1 MAQSTIHG
9 REGQA
14 LLLQQQ
20 LGTLTNSVTI
30 AVRNNRPTSAVVAE
44 TTLAGLLNLIFGWE
58 LVNANAIS
66 RNFPGVDLID
76 QDRRIGIQVTATC
89 SPEKVRNTI
98 QKVEKLDMQF
108 DRLIMLII
116 SNDSPT
122 KTMKAEAGSMELW
135 NSEALFRQAAELP
148 MERLKELTDYMDL
161 ELGSIIARTQEL
173 SHLHLPPVSALQITD
188 FVGRETEL
196 TTIRSLFDK
205 GSELVVL
212 TGLGGMGKTELAV
225 RYGRTHPGMVY
236 FVRFDTSFT
245 QTLENMASGLRP
257 RLHDDGR
264 GLDRQYLLKQ
274 VMDRLRESSDRDL
287 LIIDNVDSDTQTLA
301 QLQRDPLYREL
312 SGFSLRLLLTT
323 RAEFPRSIPV
333 EPMPDDTLFQI
344 FEKHGAALPR
354 QEMEDLIRAVG
365 GHTLTIDLIARVLNG
380 RGWRKVTTDM
390 LLTALRDNSLRDQR
404 YRKIETD
411 YSQSPDQA
419 QIYEHLSIVFQVSG
433 IPPLG
438 KQVMSCAALLPDCGL
453 EGELFGTSLEEEEQ
467 DALDKLLE
475 RGWLEARHG
484 LLTIHPVIR
493 LVCLTEL
500 EPTPAACEPFLDRLW
515 TNFDQTEYKSTQY
528 DQMAELFACAEDRL
542 KVCHGRWR
550 NRGGILWNALT
561 QHKKMYDLYRPRL
574 PALEQ
579 ALPPDSPELATAYNY
594 YGLALDGLGK
604 YEEALAY
611 GKMALAIRK
620 KVLPETDPDLGHSY
634 NNVGGAYR
642 NLGNHPKELEYLQQA
657 LKLLENA
664 LPAEHPDI
672 ATAYNN
678 VGLTYRDLGN
688 HRKALEYQQKAL
700 AIRQKILPPEHP
712 VLASSYN
719 NMGLTYGDLGNHRKE
734 LEYQQKALTIRE
746 KALPPEHPDIANSYN
761 NIGSTYYD
769 LRDHRKALEYQQK
782 ALVIHQK
789 VLPLEHPLLALSYSN
804 IAWTHHALGE
814 LRTAA
819 QYMRRAADIISRSS
833 LPKTHP
839 NRINYPKWAD
849 DYEKQAAFQENI
861 LNTMGQGGLPP
872 LPPFPPTKK

>member
-44 TTLAGLLNLIFGWE
+44 TTLAGLLNRIFGWE

-76 QDRRIGIQVTATC
+76 RDRKIAVQVTATC

-122 KTMKAEAGSMELW
+122 KTMKEEAGSMELW
-135 NSEALFRQAAELP
+135 NSEELFRQAAELP
-148 MERLKELTDYMDL
+148 MDRLTELTDYMEL
-161 ELGSIIARTQEL
+161 ELGPIVARTQEL

-196 TTIRSLFDK
+196 ATIRSLFDG
-205 GSELVVL
+205 GSKLVVL

-323 RAEFPRSIPV
+323 RAEVPRSIPV
-333 EPMPDDTLFQI
+333 VPMPDDTLFQI
-344 FEKHGAALPR
+344 FEKHGAMLPR

-438 KQVMSCAALLPDCGL
+438 KQVMGCAALLPDCGL

-467 DALDKLLE
+467 EALDKLLE

-550 NRGGILWNALT
+550 NRSGILWNELT
-561 QHKKMYDLYRPRL
+561 QHKKMYDLYHPHL

-579 ALPPDSPELATAYNY
+579 TLPPDSPELATAYNY
-594 YGLALDGLGK
+594 YGIALEGLGK
-604 YEEALAY
+604 YVEALTY
-611 GKMALAIRK
+611 GQKALAIRK
-620 KVLPETDPDLGHSY
+620 EVLPETDPALGHSY
-634 NNVGGAYR
+634 NNVGTAYG
-642 NLGNHPKELEYLQQA
+642 NLGNHPKALEYLQQA

-672 ATAYNN
+672 ATVYDNIGA
-678 VGLTYRDLGN
+678 TYGNLGD
-688 HRKALEYQQKAL
+688 HRKAREYKQKAL
-700 AIRQKILPPEHP
+700 DIRQKILPPEHP
-712 VLASSYN
+712 DLATSYN
-719 NMGLTYGDLGNHRKE
+719 NV
-734 LEYQQKALTIRE
+734 
-746 KALPPEHPDIANSYN
+746 
-761 NIGSTYYD
+761 GSTYYYMG
-769 LRDHRKALEYQQK
+769 DHRKALEHQQK

-789 VLPLEHPLLALSYSN
+789 VLPPEHPLLATSYNNVGNTYGDLGDHRKALEYHQKALSIRQKVLPPEHPDLALSCNN
-804 IAWTHHALGE
+804 IAWTHRELGE
-814 LRTAA
+814 FRLAA

-833 LPKTHP
+833 LPVTHP
-839 NRINYPKWAD
+839 DRIDYPKWAD
-849 DYEKQAAFQENI
+849 DYENQAAFQEK
-861 LNTMGQGGLPP
+861 LLSAMGQGGLPP

>member
-1 MAQSTIHG
+1 MTQNTTHG
-9 REGQA
+9 RERQA
-14 LLLQQQ
+14 SLLLQQ
-20 LGTLTNSVTI
+20 LVTLTNSVTV
-30 AVRNNRPTSAVVAE
+30 AVRNNLTTSAVVAE
-44 TTLAGLLNLIFGWE
+44 TTLAGLLNRIFGWE

-76 QDRRIGIQVTATC
+76 RDRRIGVQVTATC
-89 SPEKVRNTI
+89 TPDKVRNTI
-98 QKVEKLDMQF
+98 QKVEKLDIQF

-122 KTMKAEAGSMELW
+122 KKMKEEAGSMELW

-148 MERLKELTDYMDL
+148 MERLTELTDYMEL
-161 ELGSIIARTQEL
+161 ELGDIVSKTQEL

-196 TTIRSLFDK
+196 TRIRSLFDG
-205 GSELVVL
+205 GSKLVVL
-212 TGLGGMGKTELAV
+212 SGLGGMGKTELAV

-301 QLQRDPLYREL
+301 QLQRDPRYREL

-323 RAEFPRSIPV
+323 RAEVPRSIPV
-333 EPMPDDTLFQI
+333 VPMPDDTLFQI
-344 FEKHGAALPR
+344 FEKHGAMLPR
-354 QEMEDLIRAVG
+354 PEMEELIRAVG

-438 KQVMSCAALLPDCGL
+438 KQVMGCAALLPDCGL

-467 DALDKLLE
+467 EALDKLLE
-475 RGWLEARHG
+475 RGWLEARHS

-500 EPTPAACEPFLDRLW
+500 KPTPAACEPFLDRLW
-515 TNFDQTEYKSTQY
+515 ANFDQTEYKSTQY
-528 DQMAELFACAEDRL
+528 EQMAELFACAEDRL

-550 NRGGILWNALT
+550 NRSGILWHALA
-561 QHKKMYDLYRPRL
+561 QHKKMYDLYHPRL
-574 PALEQ
+574 SALEQ
-579 ALPPDSPELATAYNY
+579 ALPPDSPELATTYNY
-594 YGLALDGLGK
+594 YGLALEGLGK
-604 YEEALAY
+604 YQEALTY
-611 GKMALAIRK
+611 GKKALDIRK
-620 KVLPETDPDLGHSY
+620 EVLPETDPTLGHSY
-634 NNVGGAYR
+634 NNVGTAYDR
-642 NLGNHPKELEYLQQA
+642 LGNHREALEYKQQA
-657 LKLLENA
+657 LKLLKNA
-664 LPAEHPDI
+664 LPAEYPDI

-678 VGLTYRDLGN
+678 VGSTYYYLGD
-688 HRKALEYQQKAL
+688 HRKALEHLQKAL
-700 AIRQKILPPEHP
+700 DIRQKVLP
-712 VLASSYN
+712 L
-719 NMGLTYGDLGNHRKE
+719 
-734 LEYQQKALTIRE
+734 
-746 KALPPEHPDIANSYN
+746 EHPDIANSYN
-761 NIGSTYYD
+761 NVGSIYSH
-769 LRDHRKALEYQQK
+769 LGNHRKALEYFQK
-782 ALVIHQK
+782 AMTIFEK
-789 VLPLEHPLLALSYSN
+789 VLPMEHPLLARTCSN
-804 IAWTHHALGE
+804 IACTYHALGE
-814 LRTAA
+814 LRPAA
-819 QYMRRAADIISRSS
+819 QYMRRAADIISLSS

-849 DYEKQAAFQENI
+849 DFEKEAAIQENI
-861 LNTMGQGGLPP
+861 LSAMGQGG

>member
-1 MAQSTIHG
+1 MTQNTTHG
-9 REGQA
+9 RERQA
-14 LLLQQQ
+14 SLLLQQ
-20 LGTLTNSVTI
+20 LVTLTNSVTV
-30 AVRNNRPTSAVVAE
+30 AVRNNLTTSAVVAE

-66 RNFPGVDLID
+66 QNFPGVDLID
-76 QDRRIGIQVTATC
+76 RDRRIGVQVTATC
-89 SPEKVRNTI
+89 TPEKVRNTI
-98 QKVEKLDMQF
+98 QKVEKLDIQF

-122 KTMKAEAGSMELW
+122 KKMKEEAGSMELW

-148 MERLKELTDYMDL
+148 MERLMELTDYMEL
-161 ELGSIIARTQEL
+161 ELGPIVSKTQEL

-196 TTIRSLFDK
+196 TRIRSLFDG
-205 GSELVVL
+205 GSKLVVL
-212 TGLGGMGKTELAV
+212 SGLGGMGKTELSV

-287 LIIDNVDSDTQTLA
+287 LIIDNVDSDTQTLS

-323 RAEFPRSIPV
+323 RAEVPRSIPV
-333 EPMPDDTLFQI
+333 VPMPDDTLFQI
-344 FEKHGAALPR
+344 FEKHGAMLPR
-354 QEMEDLIRAVG
+354 PEMEELIRAVG

-438 KQVMSCAALLPDCGL
+438 KQVMGCAALLPDCGL

-467 DALDKLLE
+467 EALDKLLE
-475 RGWLEARHG
+475 RGWLEARHS

-500 EPTPAACEPFLDRLW
+500 EPTPADCEPFLDRLW

-550 NRGGILWNALT
+550 NRSGILWHALA
-561 QHKKMYDLYRPRL
+561 QDKKMYDLYHPRL

-579 ALPPDSPELATAYNY
+579 SPPPDSPELATAYNY
-594 YGLALDGLGK
+594 YGIALEGLGK
-604 YEEALAY
+604 YQDALTY
-611 GKMALAIRK
+611 GKKALDIRK
-620 KVLPETDPDLGHSY
+620 EVLPKTDPALGHSY
-634 NNVGGAYR
+634 NNVGNSYGR
-642 NLGNHPKELEYLQQA
+642 LGNHPKALEYQRQA
-657 LKLLENA
+657 LKLLKNA

-672 ATAYNN
+672 ATAYDN
-678 VGLTYRDLGN
+678 VGTTHGDLGD
-688 HRKALEYQQKAL
+688 HRKALEYKQKAL
-700 AIRQKILPPEHP
+700 AIREKILPPEHP
-712 VLASSYN
+712 DLAISYN
-719 NMGLTYGDLGNHRKE
+719 NVGYTYGLLGESRKA
-734 LEYQQKALTIRE
+734 LEYHHKALAIRE
-746 KALPPEHPDIANSYN
+746 KALPPEHPD
-761 NIGSTYYD
+761 
-769 LRDHRKALEYQQK
+769 
-782 ALVIHQK
+782 
-789 VLPLEHPLLALSYSN
+789 LALSCNN
-804 IAWTHHALGE
+804 IAWTHHDLGE
-814 LRTAA
+814 LRPAA

-833 LPKTHP
+833 LPVTHP
-839 NRINYPKWAD
+839 DRIDYPKWAD
-849 DYEKQAAFQENI
+849 DLEKQAAFQEK
-861 LNTMGQGGLPP
+861 LLTTMGQGGLPP

>member
-1 MAQSTIHG
+1 MTQNTTHG
-9 REGQA
+9 RERQA
-14 LLLQQQ
+14 SLLLQQ
-20 LGTLTNSVTI
+20 LVTLTNSVTI
-30 AVRNNRPTSAVVAE
+30 AVRNNLTTSAVVAE

-76 QDRRIGIQVTATC
+76 RDRRIGVQVTATC
-89 SPEKVRNTI
+89 TPEKVRNTI
-98 QKVEKLDMQF
+98 QKVEKLDIQF

-122 KTMKAEAGSMELW
+122 KKMKEEAGSMELW
-135 NSEALFRQAAELP
+135 NSEELFRQAAELP
-148 MERLKELTDYMDL
+148 MERLTELTDYMEL
-161 ELGSIIARTQEL
+161 ELGDIVSKTQEL

-196 TTIRSLFDK
+196 TRIRSLFDG
-205 GSELVVL
+205 GSKLVVL
-212 TGLGGMGKTELAV
+212 SGLGGMGKTELAV

-287 LIIDNVDSDTQTLA
+287 LIIDNVDSDTQTLS

-323 RAEFPRSIPV
+323 RAEVPRSIPV
-333 EPMPDDTLFQI
+333 VPMPDDTLFQI
-344 FEKHGAALPR
+344 FEKHGAILPR
-354 QEMEDLIRAVG
+354 PEMEELIRAVG

-438 KQVMSCAALLPDCGL
+438 QQVMGCAALLPDCGL
-453 EGELFGTSLEEEEQ
+453 EGELFGTSLSDEDEQ
-467 DALDKLLE
+467 EALDKLLE

-515 TNFDQTEYKSTQY
+515 TNFDQTEYKPTQY

-550 NRGGILWNALT
+550 NRSGILWNALV
-561 QHKKMYDLYRPRL
+561 QHKKMYDLYHPRL
-574 PALEQ
+574 PAQ
-579 ALPPDSPELATAYNY
+579 S
-594 YGLALDGLGK
+594 
-604 YEEALAY
+604 
-611 GKMALAIRK
+611 
-620 KVLPETDPDLGHSY
+620 
-634 NNVGGAYR
+634 
-642 NLGNHPKELEYLQQA
+642 
-657 LKLLENA
+657 
-664 LPAEHPDI
+664 
-672 ATAYNN
+672 
-678 VGLTYRDLGN
+678 
-688 HRKALEYQQKAL
+688 
-700 AIRQKILPPEHP
+700 
-712 VLASSYN
+712 
-719 NMGLTYGDLGNHRKE
+719 
-734 LEYQQKALTIRE
+734 
-746 KALPPEHPDIANSYN
+746 
-761 NIGSTYYD
+761 
-769 LRDHRKALEYQQK
+769 
-782 ALVIHQK
+782 
-789 VLPLEHPLLALSYSN
+789 
-804 IAWTHHALGE
+804 
-814 LRTAA
+814 AA
-819 QYMRRAADIISRSS
+819 
-833 LPKTHP
+833 
-839 NRINYPKWAD
+839 
-849 DYEKQAAFQENI
+849 
-861 LNTMGQGGLPP
+861 
-872 LPPFPPTKK
+872 